1 MTSLRR
7 KRFVT
12 AGREKSR
19 IGEDVT
25 EQLEY
30 EPGTMYVMRH
40 IYPKYACSC
49 WQEDGGDVGRA
60 GGQSD

>member
-12 AGREKSR
+12 GGREKSR
-19 IGEDVT
+19 IEEDVT

-40 IYPKYACSC
+40 IYPEIRLLLLQRRC
-49 WQEDGGDVGRA
+49 DVGRA